1 MKFTKVS
8 IDHTCQN
15 VDTINPNEAVFESDD
30 QSLISKIA
38 AIVFAEK
45 THKHYWLISESPRQ
59 QVSELLGIN
68 IRRDSFVW
76 FE

>member
-1 MKFTKVS
+1 MKFSKVS
-8 IDHTCQN
+8 INHTCQN
-15 VDTINPNEAVFESDD
+15 IDTINPNEVVFESDD
-30 QSLISKIA
+30 HDLISKIA

-45 THKHYWLISESPRQ
+45 THKHYWLISEGPRKQ
-59 QVSELLGIN
+59 MSELLGIS